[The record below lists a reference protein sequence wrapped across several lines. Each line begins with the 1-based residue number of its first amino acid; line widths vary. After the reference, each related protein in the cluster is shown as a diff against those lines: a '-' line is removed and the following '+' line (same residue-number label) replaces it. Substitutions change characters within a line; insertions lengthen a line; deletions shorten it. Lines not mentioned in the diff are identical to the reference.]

1 MTMRTISRRIAP
13 ALLAATLALGVTA
26 CDGDAS
32 DDLENIEEN
41 VEEGADE
48 VGDAVED
55 GGDAIEEGT
64 NEVGDDDGGE
74 TSTEE

>member
-1 MTMRTISRRIAP
+1 MHRTTTRR
-13 ALLAATLALGVTA
+13 LAAAATALTLSFGLAA

-48 VGDAVED
+48 VGEAVEE

-64 NEVGDDDGGE
+64 NNLTEDDG
-74 TSTEE
+74 S